1 MQLIPLNFERELNFT
16 RSGITQKGRLVISQ
30 IEYQEDRD
38 AWACYWSLDF
48 IKPYASR
55 VYGADPLDSL
65 LSALWAASDVIR
77 ESGIPEL
84 QVWWQQVG
92 DNGGLQEIYRLEQIG
107 QRRAPPRR
115 NA

>member
-1 MQLIPLNFERELNFT
+1 MQILLNFERELNFT
-16 RSGITQKGRLVISQ
+16 RSGVTQKGKLIISHM
-30 IEYQEDRD
+30 EYREERD

-48 IKPYASR
+48 LKPALSH

-65 LSALWAASDVIR
+65 YSAVWAASDLVR

-84 QVWWQQVG
+84 EVWWQQHG
-92 DNGGLQEIYRLEQIG
+92 DNAGLQEIYRLEQIS